1 LTQDDDLKKSIIYDS
16 SVIRTVLAYKSIVF
30 FLIIP
35 TLIIFFFIIKVF
47 EKIETE
53 KNEVNI
59 YSENILSIQKFFL
72 GQFSDID
79 SKIEPIIK
87 KGDSIQKILSDYRVN
102 PSDINA
108 VSNLLRRDYNQPLRP
123 DQKLSVILSR
133 EKNGISISRL
143 TLAVDNITSI
153 HIYLNKDKVFESKIV
168 AKILTKKNHYVETTI
183 DRSLFGSTKD
193 SGIENSIVIRF
204 ARLYGF
210 EFDFQRDLK
219 KNDKIKI
226 LYERYLDDDGI
237 AQKTGNIIFSQIIGQ
252 EKNISL
258 YRYEAPDGKTGY
270 YTTDGKSIEKTLM
283 RTPINGAKLSSRFGF
298 RIHPI
303 LGFNAMH
310 QGTDFAAPVGTPIMA
325 SGNGIVEYAGWKGG
339 YGKFITIRHN
349 SEYKTNYAHL
359 SDYAKGMRKG
369 TKVQQGQ
376 IIGYVGSTGSS
387 TGPHLHYEIEVNG
400 KKVNSQTLK
409 LPDALPL
416 EGNNKLI
423 FETQKRN
430 IEVLIADISKKK

>member
-1 LTQDDDLKKSIIYDS
+1 MLLKSKNSYLFIIIFIFLFFFS
-16 SVIRTVLAYKSIVF
+16 FEVIRK
-30 FLIIP
+30 
-35 TLIIFFFIIKVF
+35 K
-47 EKIETE
+47 EIEN
-53 KNEVNI
+53 NELNI

-72 GQFSDID
+72 GQFSVID

-87 KGDSIQKILSDYRVN
+87 RGDSIQKILSDYKVN

-108 VSNLLRRDYNQPLRP
+108 VSNLLRRNYNQPLRP
-123 DQKLSVILSR
+123 DQKLSVILNI

-153 HIYLNKDKVFESKIV
+153 HIYENKDKVFETKIV

-183 DRSLFGSTKD
+183 DRSLYGSTKD
-193 SGIENSIVIRF
+193 SGIENSIVTRF
-204 ARLYGF
+204 AKLYGF
-210 EFDFQRDLK
+210 EFDFQRDLR

-237 AQKTGNIIFSQIIGQ
+237 AQKTGNIIFSQIIGK

-270 YTTDGKSIEKTLM
+270 YTSDGKSIEKTLM

-310 QGTDFAAPVGTPIMA
+310 QGTDFAAPVGTPILA
-325 SGNGIVEYAGWKGG
+325 SGNGIIEYAGWKGG

-423 FETQKRN
+423 FETQKKN